1 MIRIAK
7 GEDYKAIRAI
17 YGEYMDSPATFEY
30 ELPDARAFAARMDAI
45 AKDYPLLVS
54 TDKQGPVNGYAYAH
68 RPWERAAY
76 RWNAELSVY
85 LSHTACGKGIGT
97 RLYRAML
104 DLLRLMHVRVA
115 LGCIT
120 VPNEA
125 SLALHAKFGFRE
137 VARFAKSGFKNGAWH
152 DVVWLSV
159 ELADD
164 RKGAPREVV
173 PFPDLFANDRP
184 GVEAI
189 LENVNRT

>member
-1 MIRIAK
+1 MIRLACR
-7 GEDYKAIRAI
+7 EDYEAIRAI
-17 YGEYMDSPATFEY
+17 YGEYMETPATFEY
-30 ELPDARAFAARMDAI
+30 LLPDARAFAGRMDAI

-54 TDKQGPVNGYAYAH
+54 TDEEGPVNGYAYAH

-137 VARFAKSGFKNGAWH
+137 AARFAKSGFKNGAWH

-164 RKGAPREVV
+164 WEGEPGEIV
-173 PFPDLFANDRP
+173 PFPGLLANLMP
-184 GVEAI
+184 EVEAV